1 MLCSEYGLGALWE
14 VTSDCVA
21 ARVWFKVMRW
31 PRVLGGEGTRTD
43 RASDWELTARVTLAV
58 AVGVGVLSAVT
69 SPPWAPGDLLVAT
82 YFAAVSLM
90 LWGQGARIRRARS
103 KAPFTTAVAV
113 ALGITFAG
121 GALLAVVDVASRG
134 QL

>member
-1 MLCSEYGLGALWE
+1 MAVKE
-14 VTSDCVA
+14 
-21 ARVWFKVMRW
+21 
-31 PRVLGGEGTRTD
+31 LGGTGFSD
-43 RASDWELTARVTLAV
+43 RELTARVTLGV
-58 AVGVGVLSAVT
+58 AVGGGVLSAVT

-113 ALGITFAG
+113 ALGVTFAG
-121 GALLAVVDVASRG
+121 GVLLAVVDVATRG

>member
-1 MLCSEYGLGALWE
+1 LG
-14 VTSDCVA
+14 TDG
-21 ARVWFKVMRW
+21 ARDTGGGRRRW
-31 PRVLGGEGTRTD
+31 
-43 RASDWELTARVTLAV
+43 
-58 AVGVGVLSAVT
+58 GVVCGHQSSA
-69 SPPWAPGDLLVAT
+69 WAPGDLLVAT
-82 YFAAVSLM
+82 YFAAVSRM

-103 KAPFTTAVAV
+103 KAPFTTAVAA